1 MSNYDTFILYAA
13 EYGSLA
19 DAEADY
25 EAVKALYYELE
36 LVDTFD
42 AAVIEKKDDGKVKIV
57 KKHEQPTRKG
67 GWVGAG
73 LGLAAGATLLLFPAA
88 AVGAGVLVGATGG
101 GAALGAL
108 AGHVA
113 RGISR
118 HDLKEV
124 GESLDTGDAG
134 LIVIAAVD
142 VEKRIDEVLVRAEK
156 ILQKEIKADRKE
168 LEAEIREA
176 ENDEV

>member
-176 ENDEV
+176 EKDEV